1 MKLIYSN
8 FEYGLRSP
16 QKRII
21 TIIKDMDLGP
31 FSLKSLTAKG
41 WFAACSNIWATS
53 LCCLSKFIVLLKS
66 LTLYDERE
74 REPIFWSINMGILGI
89 YIYIYACIGKG
100 ELRKKGK
107 GVGRFLSQERWY
119 WLRTFY
125 MASSQPVPS
134 SCDTKLYNFFAP
146 PNPHNYLRYANY
158 IYVPSV
164 VMVRS

>member
-89 YIYIYACIGKG
+89 YIYICMYWQGGTKEERKRSWEIPVAREMVLAVHVMYGKLPTSAILLWH
-100 ELRKKGK
+100 ETLQ
-107 GVGRFLSQERWY
+107 FLCS
-119 WLRTFY
+119 
-125 MASSQPVPS
+125 
-134 SCDTKLYNFFAP
+134 TKSA
-146 PNPHNYLRYANY
+146 
-158 IYVPSV
+158 
-164 VMVRS
+164 